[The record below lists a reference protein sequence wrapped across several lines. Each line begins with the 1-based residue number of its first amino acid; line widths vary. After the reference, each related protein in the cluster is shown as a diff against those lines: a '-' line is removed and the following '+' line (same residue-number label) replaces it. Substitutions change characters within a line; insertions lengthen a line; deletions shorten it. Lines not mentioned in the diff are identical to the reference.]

1 MASLDGKVAI
11 VTGAGT
17 GIGRECA
24 KLLAAEGAQ
33 GVLGGRRRAALDA
46 VAGEIEGAGGTAHA
60 RTLDIQKRAEVEGLV
75 AWTREQAG
83 PVDILVNNAGAAS
96 RVLNVRFITDA
107 DWENTVSVNLTA
119 VYLLTQAVLP
129 DMLERKAGTIV
140 TVSSL
145 AALRPNMLGGAAYG
159 AAKAGVRNFM
169 TYLHNTFRND
179 GIRASSVLP
188 GEVSTPIMDG
198 RARPPSQAERDA
210 MVQPEDI
217 AAGVLLCCT
226 LPARA
231 VVEELIIAPTKFRD
245 PSGDIEISRWIG
257 APEHLKPKSA

>member
-1 MASLDGKVAI
+1 MGMLDGKVAI

-17 GIGRECA
+17 GIGRESA
-24 KLLAAEGAQ
+24 KLLSCEGARV
-33 GVLGGRRRAALDA
+33 VLVGRRQEVLDGVVRELA
-46 VAGEIEGAGGTAHA
+46 EASRTAHA
-60 RTLDIQKRAEVEGLV
+60 RATDIRKRGEVEALV
-75 AWTREQAG
+75 AWTREEVG

-96 RVLNVRFITDA
+96 KVLNVRWMADA

-129 DMLERKAGTIV
+129 GMLERGAGTIV

-179 GIRASSVLP
+179 GIRATSILP
-188 GEVSTPIMDG
+188 GEVATPIMDS
-198 RARPPSQAERDA
+198 RARPPSEAERAA

-217 AAGVLLCCT
+217 AQGVLLACA
-226 LPARA
+226 LPQRA
-231 VVEELIIAPTKFRD
+231 VVEELIIAPTRFRD
-245 PSGDIEISRWIG
+245 PSGDIEVARWVG
-257 APEHLKPKSA
+257 APAGARPESA

>member
-1 MASLDGKVAI
+1 MALLNGKVAI

-17 GIGRECA
+17 GIGRESA
-24 KLLAAEGAQ
+24 RLLAAEGAEV
-33 GVLGGRRRAALDA
+33 VLVGRRQEVLDEVVVEIAA
-46 VAGEIEGAGGTAHA
+46 AGRTAFAHA
-60 RTLDIQKRAEVEGLV
+60 ADIRKRSEVEALV
-75 AWTREQAG
+75 AWTREHVG

-96 RVLNVRFITDA
+96 EVLNVRFITDS

-129 DMLERKAGTIV
+129 DMLDRKAGTIV

-169 TYLHNTFRND
+169 TYLHTTFRND
-179 GIRASSVLP
+179 GIRASTVLP
-188 GEVSTPIMDG
+188 GEVSTPIMDH
-198 RARPPSQAERDA
+198 RARPPSKAERDA
-210 MVQPEDI
+210 MVQPQDI

-226 LPARA
+226 LPQRA
-231 VVEELIIAPTKFRD
+231 VVEELIIAPTRFRD

-257 APEHLKPKSA
+257 APEHLRPRSR